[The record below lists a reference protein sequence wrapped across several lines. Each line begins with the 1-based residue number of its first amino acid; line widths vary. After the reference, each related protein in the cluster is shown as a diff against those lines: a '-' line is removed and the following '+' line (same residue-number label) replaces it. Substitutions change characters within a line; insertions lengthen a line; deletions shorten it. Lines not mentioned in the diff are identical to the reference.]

1 MRFSFNLPGR
11 VTKIKITLTEEHDN
25 DIMQEK
31 SYTFKRDQFKVFEN
45 DHQRS
50 AFINSLIGPEWVNSD
65 DIRMKKK
72 EQRAKR
78 KEAYAA
84 RKSNFGNKIEEA
96 VENYN
101 AKMDHLDSEKAEFA
115 EYMNVPT
122 GEEGGNE

>member
-11 VTKIKITLTEEHDN
+11 VTKIKVTLMEERDN
-25 DIMQEK
+25 DIVQEK
-31 SYTFKRDQFKVFEN
+31 TYTFKRDQFRVFEN
-45 DHQRS
+45 DNQRS

-84 RKSNFGNKIEEA
+84 RKTYFGKKIEEA
-96 VENYN
+96 MENYN
-101 AKMDHLDSEKAEFA
+101 AKMDQLDSEQAEFA
-115 EYMNVPT
+115 EYI
-122 GEEGGNE
+122 EGGNE

>member
-11 VTKIKITLTEEHDN
+11 VTKIKVTLTEERDN
-25 DIMQEK
+25 DIVQEK

-45 DHQRS
+45 DHQRA
-50 AFINSLIGPEWVNSD
+50 AFINSLIGPEWINSD

-84 RKSNFGNKIEEA
+84 RKTDFGKKIEDGSDRFRA
-96 VENYN
+96 
-101 AKMDHLDSEKAEFA
+101 
-115 EYMNVPT
+115 
-122 GEEGGNE
+122 G